1 MYDMEEIVLQNEQA
15 CPVKE
20 IVDDTERIKTNL
32 AQNILRLRKEAGLTQ
47 AELADKLNYSDKSVS
62 KWERGEA
69 IPDIATLK
77 NISVYFGTTID
88 NLISVAD
95 ESEVAVKKP
104 PNTQV
109 KKIIICACS
118 TILVW
123 LVAVFAYSFMNII
136 YPPLLEKA
144 WLCFIAALPATFIV
158 NLVFSAIWGRTLTT
172 ALVSSFLIWT
182 AILTVYMFLASFLVS
197 IPETIWMIFL
207 IGIPLQVLV
216 ILWFTLRKIK

>member
-1 MYDMEEIVLQNEQA
+1 MEENILQNEQTA
-15 CPVKE
+15 PVEE
-20 IVDDTERIKTNL
+20 IIDDTERIKINL

-88 NLISVAD
+88 SLISATD
-95 ESEVAVKKP
+95 ESEVVVKKTANP
-104 PNTQV
+104 RT
-109 KKIIICACS
+109 KRIIICACS

-123 LVAVFAYSFMNII
+123 LVAVLAYSFMNII

-158 NLVFSAIWGRTLTT
+158 NLVFSAIWGRNLTNMI
-172 ALVSSFLIWT
+172 VSSLLVWT
-182 AILTVYMFLASFLVS
+182 AILTVYMFLANFLVS
-197 IPETIWMIFL
+197 IPETLWMIFL

-216 ILWFTLRKIK
+216 VLWFTLRKIK